1 MMLGDYKKAIADF
14 NDAIRLEPANAEYYF
29 KRGLAYQQLGDHKRA
44 SESFSAAIEFDK
56 NHAGAHRHMAEA
68 LQTLGRRELAT
79 QYRQKADQLAPP
91 KKAQ

>member
-1 MMLGDYKKAIADF
+1 MMGNYKKAIADF

-29 KRGLAYQQLGDHKRA
+29 KRGLALEQMGDHQKA
-44 SESFSAAIEFDK
+44 SDSYSAAIEFDK

-68 LQTLGRRELAT
+68 LDRLGRNELAT

-91 KKAQ
+91 KNPQ